1 MDPRFRGDDGI
12 FPIFNREWY
21 ITGTL
26 PHMNID
32 TFILFHPYYYFAII
46 GLFGLAIGS
55 FLNVVIV
62 RLPQMLQ
69 QSWKAQSIE
78 YLLEDHP
85 KVIASSFVPSEKT
98 SEPTFNLFL
107 PRSHCPSCKTP
118 LKIWHNIPL
127 LSFLLL
133 KGQCAHCK
141 KKISWRYPTIEFITA
156 LLSVIVAM
164 HFGFSW
170 QTLFALIL
178 TWVLILLSMIDFD
191 HKILPDDIMIPMIWL
206 GLFTS
211 LFGIFLSPKDAILG
225 AVMGYGSLY
234 LLYQAFK
241 LITGKE
247 GMGFGDFKLLSLLG
261 AWLGWQSLPMILIFS
276 SFLGATYGLILIF
289 FTGHNRD
296 VPIPFGPYLA
306 GAGWLSLI
314 WGNTL
319 TQWYL
324 TLFGML

>member
-1 MDPRFRGDDGI
+1 
-12 FPIFNREWY
+12 
-21 ITGTL
+21 
-26 PHMNID
+26 
-32 TFILFHPYYYFAII
+32 
-46 GLFGLAIGS
+46 
-55 FLNVVIV
+55 
-62 RLPQMLQ
+62 
-69 QSWKAQSIE
+69 
-78 YLLEDHP
+78 
-85 KVIASSFVPSEKT
+85 
-98 SEPTFNLFL
+98 
-107 PRSHCPSCKTP
+107 
-118 LKIWHNIPL
+118 
-127 LSFLLL
+127 
-133 KGQCAHCK
+133 
-141 KKISWRYPTIEFITA
+141 
-156 LLSVIVAM
+156 
-164 HFGFSW
+164 
-170 QTLFALIL
+170 
-178 TWVLILLSMIDFD
+178 
-191 HKILPDDIMIPMIWL
+191 
-206 GLFTS
+206 
-211 LFGIFLSPKDAILG
+211 
-225 AVMGYGSLY
+225 MGYGSLY